1 MDAITPLRPRDAQR
15 EASRQRVLDAAH
27 ALFAEFGY
35 SATTVRMIADRAGL
49 SVGGVFTTF
58 EDKAD
63 ILHHVRMDQS
73 MRLLEELR
81 TLAPTLEGPT
91 VDRVCAMV
99 EVAYSR
105 DFPNIPL
112 VIAYI
117 GAGYDWSLSTEKAM
131 QEAHKSLFDAYRG
144 IVANGVACGELRGEL
159 DVDAAVEMIHGIYQG
174 NWRHAWYRRW
184 PVDKLI
190 AHTQAKLRMLFQGL
204 EARGQP
210 CASPTGGPAL

>member
-1 MDAITPLRPRDAQR
+1 MDALTRLRPRDAQR
-15 EASRQRVLDAAH
+15 EASRKRVLEAAH

-35 SATTVRMIADRAGL
+35 AATTVRMIADRAGL

-73 MRLLEELR
+73 GRLLAELR
-81 TLAPTLEGPT
+81 ALAPTLQGP
-91 VDRVCAMV
+91 VRERICAMV
-99 EVAYSR
+99 EHAYLS

-117 GAGYDWSLSTEKAM
+117 GAGYDWSLATEKAM
-131 QEAHKSLFDAYRG
+131 QEAHLDLFAAYRG
-144 IVANGVACGELRGEL
+144 IVAEGQARGELRSDL
-159 DVDAAVEMIHGIYQG
+159 DLDSAVEVIHGVYQG

-184 PVDKLI
+184 PVEKLV
-190 AHTQAKLRMLFQGL
+190 AHTQAKLRAIFAGF
-204 EARGQP
+204 EAP
-210 CASPTGGPAL
+210 APT